1 MNPSSQQRRDHDRWV
16 HYTTLNIYC
25 KHTFDFW
32 QKNAVS
38 CEAAQ
43 VMNKA
48 DFRRFLE
55 LKTAALYY
63 LIFCNSFKRNRRKIG
78 RKWEQAIACSP
89 HGIMFL

>member
-1 MNPSSQQRRDHDRWV
+1 MNPSSRQRLYHNRWV
-16 HYTTLNIYC
+16 HYTTLTICC

-32 QKNAVS
+32 QKNAAS

-63 LIFCNSFKRNRRKIG
+63 LIFCNGFKRSRRKIG
-78 RKWEQAIACSP
+78 CKGE
-89 HGIMFL
+89 